1 MNSSSEKVF
10 VRVLNKVKDARVDD
24 ADEDLKSIHKV
35 EGLEFSRTWPTIE
48 MRTSKRRHF
57 HVNGRTSQPVGTDSP
72 FASCRVFI
80 EFIENTIRAFLNY
93 YFFKLSCSHSIF
105 PQRSYMTIKIRSFN
119 ISKSIDL
126 L

>member
-10 VRVLNKVKDARVDD
+10 VRVLNKAKDARVDNP
-24 ADEDLKSIHKV
+24 DEDLKSVKV
-35 EGLEFSRTWPTIE
+35 DGLEFLPTWPTIE

-57 HVNGRTSQPVGTDSP
+57 HVNGRTSQPVGTDTP

-80 EFIENTIRAFLNY
+80 KFKENNTRVFLNY

-119 ISKSIDL
+119 TSKSSL
-126 L
+126 

>member
-24 ADEDLKSIHKV
+24 SDEDLKSVQKV
-35 EGLEFSRTWPTIE
+35 EILEFLPTWPTIE

-80 EFIENTIRAFLNY
+80 KFIKIVFFNNY
-93 YFFKLSCSHSIF
+93 FFFKLSCSHSIF

-119 ISKSIDL
+119 ISKSSL
-126 L
+126 